1 MAADTGPA
9 VDLRRTDRRRAAVVA
24 LARALLATAA
34 VLVAYFLLP
43 LERLG
48 DISPLV
54 TLPVALVG
62 FVALV
67 AVQVRAIWGS
77 DQPGLRALEALAASI
92 PLFLVI
98 FAATYYVLGQVDPTW
113 FSESMS
119 KLDALYFTVTVFAT
133 VGFGD
138 ITATSP
144 PARVAVTIQMAADLL
159 VIGLGLRVI
168 LGAVQE
174 ARRRSGRP
182 VAGDG

>member
-1 MAADTGPA
+1 MAADADPH
-9 VDLRRTDRRRAAVVA
+9 VELRRRAALVA
-24 LARALLATAA
+24 AARALLATAA
-34 VLVAYFLLP
+34 VVVAYFLLP
-43 LERLG
+43 LERLA
-48 DISPLV
+48 DVPPIVSLPL
-54 TLPVALVG
+54 ALVG

-67 AVQVRAIWGS
+67 ALQVRAIWRS

-98 FAATYYVLGQVDPTW
+98 FAATYYVMGRVDPSW

-119 KLDALYFTVTVFAT
+119 RLDALYFTITVFAT

-144 PARVAVTIQMAADLL
+144 PARAAVTVQMVADLL
-159 VIGLGLRVI
+159 VIGVGLRVI

-182 VAGDG
+182 VADRA